1 MAKPN
6 PEAEAAY
13 VKAHERARELL
24 ACIGELLSD
33 MPAPGD
39 DEHPI
44 DWSHVGSMG
53 HVNELLSHVV
63 AFLDG
68 SDL

>member
-1 MAKPN
+1 MTKPDL
-6 PEAEAAY
+6 EAEATY
-13 VKAHERARELL
+13 LRAHERARELL

-44 DWSHVGSMG
+44 DWSYVGSMG
-53 HVNELLSHVV
+53 HVNEMLCQVV
-63 AFLDG
+63 AFLEG
-68 SDL
+68 SDS

>member
-1 MAKPN
+1 MTKPDL
-6 PEAEAAY
+6 EAEAAY

-33 MPAPGD
+33 TPAPGD

-53 HVNELLSHVV
+53 HVNEMLSQVV
-63 AFLDG
+63 AFLEG
-68 SDL
+68 SDS

>member
-1 MAKPN
+1 MTDLK
-6 PEAEAAY
+6 AEAAY
-13 VKAHERARELL
+13 VEAHERARELL
-24 ACIGELLSD
+24 ARIGELLSD

-39 DEHPI
+39 DEHAI

-53 HVNELLSHVV
+53 HVNELLSQVV

-68 SDL
+68 SES

>member
-1 MAKPN
+1 MMDLQ
-6 PEAEAAY
+6 AEAAY

-24 ACIGELLSD
+24 ACIGESLSD

-44 DWSHVGSMG
+44 DWSYVGRLG
-53 HVNELLSHVV
+53 YVNEMLSQVV
-63 AFLDG
+63 ALLEG
-68 SDL
+68 SDS

>member
-1 MAKPN
+1 MTKPDL
-6 PEAEAAY
+6 EAEAAY
-13 VKAHERARELL
+13 VKAYEQARELL

-44 DWSHVGSMG
+44 DWSYVGSMG
-53 HVNELLSHVV
+53 HVNEMLSQVV
-63 AFLDG
+63 AFLEG
-68 SDL
+68 SDS